1 MPETIRR
8 AMPNEVGGILR
19 RIVGANEE
27 AERIKSEKFKQLRR
41 RLVKEHAL
49 LTFDFEEAI
58 SSVCSF
64 CSALIFYLN
73 LFIGR

>member
-1 MPETIRR
+1 MW
-8 AMPNEVGGILR
+8 GIDGN
-19 RIVGANEE
+19 VHAAVCGANEE